1 MNEQS
6 IDAAM
11 RHLVAVDCDIAKAF
25 ERINAPFPR
34 HRPPGFETFIRTVVG
49 QQISTKVAE
58 VIMERLMALL
68 PECSAEGVLAV
79 SDESLRGA
87 GLSYR
92 KISYVKG
99 LAEAVQRGE
108 LDIEGLEELDN
119 EEAIQKITDLKGFGR
134 WSAEI
139 YLMFSLQR
147 QDVFPAD
154 DLAIRVALGQLKG
167 LDDKPTPKQAR
178 LLTEHWAPY
187 RSVGALFLWHYYQ
200 GAPA

>member
-1 MNEQS
+1 MNEEG

-11 RHLVAVDCDIAKAF
+11 RHLIAVDTDIAKAF
-25 ERINAPFPR
+25 DQIDAPSPR

-58 VIMERLMALL
+58 VIMERLMVLL
-68 PECSAEGVLAV
+68 PECSAEGALAV

-108 LDIEGLEELDN
+108 LDIEGLEGLGN
-119 EEAIQKITDLKGFGR
+119 EEVVQKITALKGFGR

-147 QDVFPAD
+147 EDVFPAD
-154 DLAIRVALGQLKG
+154 DLGIRVALGQLKG
-167 LDDKPTPKQAR
+167 LGDKPTPKQAR
-178 LLTEHWAPY
+178 LMTEHWAPY

-200 GAPA
+200 GAPN